1 MPTKNYRTVTTS
13 ARFEE
18 EIKGVPYSGNFKAEL
33 LTLRSRNFHTQQMH
47 CWIIFERLGAGRDS
61 PIGTGRGEFLLEEGE
76 TQGKWEGF
84 QIPFQSFDLKC
95 NPTPAIHLL
104 NFRTPPNNL

>member
-1 MPTKNYRTVTTS
+1 
-13 ARFEE
+13 
-18 EIKGVPYSGNFKAEL
+18 
-33 LTLRSRNFHTQQMH
+33 MH

-95 NPTPAIHLL
+95 NPTPAIPLL
-104 NFRTPPNNL
+104 NFRTPSEQCIERQATFLPCPIDKKKDEACCDE